1 MRVMLPKYHSRMH
14 YIYLLNPQKGM
25 DFIEVAQF
33 ARTQSLELEA
43 NKLLWTK
50 STVAENGWCDLL

>member
-1 MRVMLPKYHSRMH
+1 MH
-14 YIYLLNPQKGM
+14 YIYLLNTQKGM

-33 ARTQSLELEA
+33 ARTQALELEA

-50 STVAENGWCDLL
+50 STVAETGWCDLL

>member
-1 MRVMLPKYHSRMH
+1 MH